1 LQGGIYF
8 FQLVDHFAASISIM
22 YLAFFEVIA
31 ISWFYGAHRLAK
43 NVREMTGRLPSQ
55 YIQFC
60 WWVAAPALLMVSLH
74 SHIREDNIKT
84 NLHEVGWGGEKIWT
98 KLGRD
103 RWPALVNVKMNL
115 RVPYSVG
122 NFLTS

>member
-1 LQGGIYF
+1 MHKTFYSLKRIKHSSLSLKNSFISVSLLLQGGIYF

-31 ISWFYGAHRLAK
+31 ISWFYGGHRLAK

-74 SHIREDNIKT
+74 SHVREDNIKM
-84 NLHEVGWGGEKIWT
+84 NLHEVGCGGGDT
-98 KLGRD
+98 D
-103 RWPALVNVKMNL
+103 
-115 RVPYSVG
+115 
-122 NFLTS
+122 

>member
-1 LQGGIYF
+1 
-8 FQLVDHFAASISIM
+8 M

-31 ISWFYGAHRLAK
+31 ISWFYGANRLAK

-74 SHIREDNIKT
+74 SHIWEDNIKM
-84 NLHEVGWGGEKIWT
+84 NLHEVGWGEEIWA
-98 KLGRD
+98 KLD
-103 RWPALVNVKMNL
+103 KVRWWAPVNEIMN
-115 RVPYSVG
+115 
-122 NFLTS
+122 F

>member
-1 LQGGIYF
+1 MLQGGIYF

-31 ISWFYGAHRLAK
+31 ISWFYGANRLAK

-74 SHIREDNIKT
+74 SHIWEDNIKM
-84 NLHEVGWGGEKIWT
+84 NLHEVGWGEEIWA
-98 KLGRD
+98 KLD
-103 RWPALVNVKMNL
+103 KVRWWAPVNEIMN
-115 RVPYSVG
+115 
-122 NFLTS
+122 F

>member
-1 LQGGIYF
+1 
-8 FQLVDHFAASISIM
+8 M